1 MTGVQTCALPIYKQ
15 AMVVKSKRGRPRR
28 SISSAKQR
36 MSQKVSSIIQSDIL
50 GNFVAKDMHCE
61 RMGQNGS

>member
-1 MTGVQTCALPIYKQ
+1 
-15 AMVVKSKRGRPRR
+15 MVVKSKRGRPRR

-36 MSQKVSSIIQSDIL
+36 MSQKVSSIIQRDIS
-50 GNFVAKDMHCE
+50 GNSVAKDMHCE